1 MLDIAP
7 FTDEQWYRMCDSGL
21 HLPVPLGKADLTKP
35 FVYDRKWGVFY
46 VPGGLHRAAMSCLL
60 AFQMDK
66 TDVVSALRLVGCTD
80 QTEGADFY
88 LENTPGT
95 AFRSSVGRGIY
106 AIRPGSLS
114 ALELRLLGPVEY
126 LFSEQAT
133 PPAPRG
139 RS

>member
-1 MLDIAP
+1 MLDITP
-7 FTDEQWYRMCDSGL
+7 FTDEQWHRMCDRGL
-21 HLPVPLGKADLTKP
+21 DLPVPLAKADLAKP

-60 AFQMDK
+60 AFQMGK
-66 TDVVSALRLVGCTD
+66 TDVVSALRLAGCTD

-95 AFRSSVGRGIY
+95 AFRSSVGRGIF
-106 AIRPGSLS
+106 AGHPGSLS
-114 ALELRLLGPVEY
+114 AMELRLLGSVEY
-126 LFSEQAT
+126 LFSERAT
-133 PPAPRG
+133 PLAPRG